1 MQRRCLGKKDEVR
14 FEIFLRC
21 FLKTQVEDSQKT
33 KRWVL
38 GANAGISFRRDA
50 NALKLAYGD
59 GCTGR
64 EADIPEPYN
73 LKRWS
78 VWFVD

>member
-1 MQRRCLGKKDEVR
+1 MFPENTSRDC
-14 FEIFLRC
+14 
-21 FLKTQVEDSQKT
+21 QKT

-38 GANAGISFRRDA
+38 GTNAGLSFQRDA

-64 EADIPEPYN
+64 EADIREPYN
-73 LKRWS
+73 LKRRS

>member
-1 MQRRCLGKKDEVR
+1 MFPENTSR
-14 FEIFLRC
+14 
-21 FLKTQVEDSQKT
+21 DSQKT

-38 GANAGISFRRDA
+38 GTNAGISFRRDA

-64 EADIPEPYN
+64 EAHIPEPYN

-78 VWFVD
+78 VD